1 MAESDNRAVSTRKRQ
16 MIPGIGQVPEYV
28 PGKLPPQAVDVEE
41 AVLGALMLD
50 KDALSNVIDSLKP
63 DTFYKAEH
71 QKIFEVVHYL
81 FNNSKPVDI
90 LTVVQELRRRGELD
104 MAGGAGY
111 ITFLTNRVA
120 STANI
125 EYHTR
130 ILNQKQ
136 IQRELIKVSST
147 IISKAYEESTDALL
161 LLDEAEKELF
171 AVGQGN
177 IKKNFAQMSDLV
189 TEAKKQIELAGLQT
203 DGLSGVPSGF
213 TELDRMTA
221 GWQRS
226 DLVILAARPGM
237 GKTAFVLALA
247 RNAAVDFKRPVAMF
261 SLEMSSIQLVMR
273 LISGEAELS
282 NEKLKRGKLEN
293 HEWHQLDT
301 KIREL
306 TEAPI
311 FIDDTPALSI
321 FELRAKARRLK
332 ANHGISMIIIDYLQL
347 MTAGS
352 EGKGGG
358 NREQEIS
365 MISRSLKG
373 IAKELDIP
381 VIALSQLS
389 RNVEQRG
396 GSKVPQLSD
405 LRESGAIEQDADM
418 VMFIYRPEYYQIMET
433 EDGRPTAGLAEIHI
447 AKHRNGSLGAVPLH
461 YVSHLAKFVNQGYSG
476 SSSPSPTAYIES
488 AGALNP
494 SAGMQPN
501 QAFDEN
507 PATITRGSKMNTQ
520 DPWDSD
526 AMPF

>member
-1 MAESDNRAVSTRKRQ
+1 MSDFSA
-16 MIPGIGQVPEYV
+16 
-28 PGKLPPQAVDVEE
+28 GKLPPQAVDVEE

-50 KDALSNVIDSLKP
+50 KDALSSVIDSLKVE
-63 DTFYKAEH
+63 TFYKDEH
-71 QKIFEVVHYL
+71 QRIFEVILNL

-90 LTVVQELRRRGELD
+90 LSVVQELRRRGELD
-104 MAGGAGY
+104 LAGGAAY
-111 ITFLTNRVA
+111 ITSLTNRVA
-120 STANI
+120 STAHI
-125 EYHTR
+125 EYHSR

-136 IQRELIKVSST
+136 IQRELIKVSSN
-147 IISKAYEESTDALL
+147 IISKAYEEGTDALM

-171 AVGQGN
+171 AVGQSN

-189 TEAKKQIELAGLQT
+189 IEAKKQIELAGLQT

-213 TELDRMTA
+213 LELDRMTA

-226 DLVILAARPGM
+226 DLLILAARPGM

-247 RNAAVDFKRPVAMF
+247 RNAAVDFKRPVAVF

-282 NEKLKRGKLEN
+282 NEKLKRGRLEN

-332 ANHGISMIIIDYLQL
+332 ANHGIQMLIIDYLQL

-352 EGKGGG
+352 EVKGG

-418 VMFIYRPEYYQIMET
+418 VMFIYRPEYYQIHET
-433 EDGRPTAGLAEIHI
+433 EDGKPTAGLAEIHI
-447 AKHRNGSLGAVPLH
+447 AKHRNGSLGAVPLR
-461 YVSHLAKFVNQGYSG
+461 YISHLAKFANLDFV
-476 SSSPSPTAYIES
+476 PSPPMS
-488 AGALNP
+488 AGAATG
-494 SAGMQPN
+494 AGLRPN
-501 QAFDEN
+501 TGFDE
-507 PATITRGSKMNTQ
+507 PGGGTIIRESKMNSA
-520 DPWDSD
+520 DSWETD
-526 AMPF
+526 NLDF

>member
-1 MAESDNRAVSTRKRQ
+1 MSDFSA
-16 MIPGIGQVPEYV
+16 
-28 PGKLPPQAVDVEE
+28 GKLPPQAVDVEE

-50 KDALSNVIDSLKP
+50 KDALSSVIDSLKVE
-63 DTFYKAEH
+63 TFYKDEH
-71 QKIFEVVHYL
+71 QRIFEVILNL

-90 LTVVQELRRRGELD
+90 LSVVQELRRRGELD
-104 MAGGAGY
+104 LAGGASY
-111 ITFLTNRVA
+111 ITSLTNRVA
-120 STANI
+120 STAHI
-125 EYHTR
+125 EYHSR

-136 IQRELIKVSST
+136 IQRELIKVSSN
-147 IISKAYEESTDALL
+147 IISKAYEEGTDALM

-171 AVGQGN
+171 AVGQSN

-189 TEAKKQIELAGLQT
+189 IEAKKQIELAGLQT

-213 TELDRMTA
+213 LELDRMTA

-226 DLVILAARPGM
+226 DLLILAARPGM

-247 RNAAVDFKRPVAMF
+247 RNAAVDFKRPVAVF

-282 NEKLKRGKLEN
+282 NEKLKRGRLEN

-332 ANHGISMIIIDYLQL
+332 ANHGIQMLIIDYLQL

-352 EGKGGG
+352 EVKGG

-418 VMFIYRPEYYQIMET
+418 VMFIYRPEYYQIHET
-433 EDGRPTAGLAEIHI
+433 EDGKPTAGLAEIHI
-447 AKHRNGSLGAVPLH
+447 AKHRNGSLGAVPLR
-461 YVSHLAKFVNQGYSG
+461 YISHLAKFANLDFV
-476 SSSPSPTAYIES
+476 PSPPSS
-488 AGALNP
+488 AGAATG
-494 SAGMQPN
+494 AGLRPN
-501 QAFDEN
+501 TGFDE
-507 PATITRGSKMNTQ
+507 PGGGTIIRESKMNSA
-520 DPWDSD
+520 DSWETD
-526 AMPF
+526 NLDF

>member
-1 MAESDNRAVSTRKRQ
+1 MKETGAASKRRIIQ
-16 MIPGIGQVPEYV
+16 GVNVPGFDPGL
-28 PGKLPPQAVDVEE
+28 GKLPPQATDVEE

-50 KDALSNVIDSLKP
+50 RDSLANVIDSLHEE
-63 DTFYKAEH
+63 TFYRTEH
-71 QKIFEVVHYL
+71 QLIFSVIHKL
-81 FNNSKPVDI
+81 FGDSKPVDL
-90 LTVVQELRRRGELD
+90 LTVVQELKKRGELD
-104 MAGGAGY
+104 LVGGPQY
-111 ITFLTNRVA
+111 VTSLTNRVA

-136 IQRELIKVSST
+136 IQRELIKVAAEIT
-147 IISKAYEESTDALL
+147 RDAYEESTDALE
-161 LLDEAEKELF
+161 LLDKAEKNLF
-171 AVGQGN
+171 AVAEGN
-177 IKKNFAQMSDLV
+177 IKKNFSKMSDLIS
-189 TEAKKQIELAGLQT
+189 EAKKQIEKAGHQQ

-213 TELDRMTA
+213 LRLDRITA

-237 GKTAFVLALA
+237 GKTAFVLSMA
-247 RNAAVDFKRPVAMF
+247 RNAAVGFNRPVAVF

-273 LISGEAELS
+273 LISSETELS
-282 NEKLKRGKLEN
+282 GEKLRKGQLAE

-311 FIDDTPALSI
+311 YIDDTPALSI

-332 ANHGISMIIIDYLQL
+332 ANHDIQMIIIDYLQL

-352 EGKGGG
+352 DNRNG

-365 MISRSLKG
+365 TISRSLKS
-373 IAKELDIP
+373 IAKELEVPI
-381 VIALSQLS
+381 VALSQLS

-418 VMFIYRPEYYQIMET
+418 VLFIYRPEYYNIEQN
-433 EDGRPTAGLAEIHI
+433 EDGSSTAGLAEIHI
-447 AKHRNGSLGAVPLH
+447 AKHRNGALGVVPLR
-461 YVSHLAKFVNQGYSG
+461 YINHLARFTDYDGGGLPYHQHSG
-476 SSSPSPTAYIES
+476 AGLVPNADFESEPS
-488 AGALNP
+488 
-494 SAGMQPN
+494 
-501 QAFDEN
+501 
-507 PATITRGSKMNTQ
+507 TIIRGSRMN
-520 DPWDSD
+520 DND
-526 AMPF
+526 AWNPDNVPF

>member
-1 MAESDNRAVSTRKRQ
+1 MAESENYTGTSRKRKPIVGVNT
-16 MIPGIGQVPEYV
+16 MNDFSA
-28 PGKLPPQAVDVEE
+28 GKLPPQAVDVEE

-50 KDALSNVIDSLKP
+50 KDALSTVIDSLKV
-63 DTFYKAEH
+63 DTFYKDEH
-71 QKIFEVVHYL
+71 QRIFEVILNL

-90 LTVVQELRRRGELD
+90 LSVVQELRRRGELD
-104 MAGGAGY
+104 LAGGAAY
-111 ITFLTNRVA
+111 ITSLTNRVA
-120 STANI
+120 STAHI
-125 EYHTR
+125 EYHSR

-136 IQRELIKVSST
+136 IQRELIKVSSN
-147 IISKAYEESTDALL
+147 IISKAYEEGTDALM

-171 AVGQGN
+171 AVGQSN

-189 TEAKKQIELAGLQT
+189 IEAKKQIEQAGLQT

-213 TELDRMTA
+213 MELDRMTA

-226 DLVILAARPGM
+226 DLLILAARPGM

-247 RNAAVDFKRPVAMF
+247 RNAAVDFKRPVAVF

-282 NEKLKRGKLEN
+282 NEKLKRGRLEN

-311 FIDDTPALSI
+311 YIDDTPALSI

-332 ANHGISMIIIDYLQL
+332 ANHGIQMLIIDYLQL

-352 EGKGGG
+352 EVKGG

-418 VMFIYRPEYYQIMET
+418 VMFIYRPEYYNINET
-433 EDGRPTAGLAEIHI
+433 EDGRSTAGLAEIHI
-447 AKHRNGSLGAVPLH
+447 AKHRNGSLGAVPLR
-461 YVSHLAKFVNQGYSG
+461 YISHLAKFANLDFV
-476 SSSPSPTAYIES
+476 PSPPMA
-488 AGALNP
+488 AGGG
-494 SAGMQPN
+494 AGVAAGGGLRPN
-501 QAFDEN
+501 TGFDE
-507 PATITRGSKMNTQ
+507 PGGGTIIRESKMNSG
-520 DPWDSD
+520 DSWETD
-526 AMPF
+526 NLDF

>member
-1 MAESDNRAVSTRKRQ
+1 MSDFSA
-16 MIPGIGQVPEYV
+16 
-28 PGKLPPQAVDVEE
+28 GKLPPQAVDVEE

-50 KDALSNVIDSLKP
+50 KDALSTVIDSLKVE
-63 DTFYKAEH
+63 TFYKDEH
-71 QKIFEVVHYL
+71 QRIFEVILNL

-90 LTVVQELRRRGELD
+90 LSVVQELRRRGELD
-104 MAGGAGY
+104 LAGGAAY
-111 ITFLTNRVA
+111 ITSLTNRVA
-120 STANI
+120 STAHI
-125 EYHTR
+125 EYHSR

-136 IQRELIKVSST
+136 IQRELIKVSSN
-147 IISKAYEESTDALL
+147 IISKAYEEGTDALM

-171 AVGQGN
+171 AVGQSN

-189 TEAKKQIELAGLQT
+189 IEAKKQIELAGLQT

-213 TELDRMTA
+213 LELDRMTA

-226 DLVILAARPGM
+226 DLLILAARPGM

-247 RNAAVDFKRPVAMF
+247 RNAAVDFKRPVAVF

-282 NEKLKRGKLEN
+282 NEKLKRGRLEN

-332 ANHGISMIIIDYLQL
+332 ANHGIQMLIIDYLQL

-352 EGKGGG
+352 EVKGG

-418 VMFIYRPEYYQIMET
+418 VMFIYRPEYYNIAET
-433 EDGRPTAGLAEIHI
+433 DDGKPTAGLAEIHI
-447 AKHRNGSLGAVPLH
+447 AKHRNGSLGAVPLR
-461 YVSHLAKFVNQGYSG
+461 YISHLAKFANLDFV
-476 SSSPSPTAYIES
+476 PSPPSS
-488 AGALNP
+488 AGAGS
-494 SAGMQPN
+494 SAGLRPN
-501 QAFDEN
+501 TGFDE
-507 PATITRGSKMNTQ
+507 PGGGTIIRESKMNSA
-520 DPWDSD
+520 DPWETENLD
-526 AMPF
+526 F